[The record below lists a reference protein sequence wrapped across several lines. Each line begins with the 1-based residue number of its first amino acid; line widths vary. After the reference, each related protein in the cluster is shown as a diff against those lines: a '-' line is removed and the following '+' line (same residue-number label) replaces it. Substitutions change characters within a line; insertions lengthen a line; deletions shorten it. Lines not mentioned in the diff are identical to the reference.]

1 MNTNYVKVVAGFVLF
16 IAGINF
22 AIAQSGPEF
31 LNCPSS
37 PISLCVNDPGVRL
50 PANNQIYSS
59 EADTNATSCSVHITQ
74 SIKVKSNCGHQL
86 QFGVQLFLDDTSIPI
101 TVHPLSTIMTDALNE
116 AELVFNSELS
126 SQSFIQKNGIP
137 YNSGCNPY
145 HRIKWI
151 VIDSCGSINEC
162 EELINV
168 YDCYIPQL
176 NIPPGTLYILELP
189 VDCKLY
195 LHANDFRSPLKDD
208 CTPEASF
215 KFSLKEEE
223 HLENSLVRDPC
234 DIPAFGVELPFDF
247 WIADGGRDINCNGN
261 IEWSE
266 RNKYKHTGS
275 GRIHGY
281 WRRRLLRSW
290 R

>member
-1 MNTNYVKVVAGFVLF
+1 MNTNYFRAVAGLALYSLA
-16 IAGINF
+16 IITAF
-22 AIAQSGPEF
+22 AQPGPEF

-50 PANNQIYSS
+50 PVNNQIYSS

-74 SIKVKSNCGHQL
+74 SIQVKSNCGHQL

-101 TVHPLSTIMTDALNE
+101 TVYPLSTVITDSLNE

-145 HRIKWI
+145 HRLKWI
-151 VIDSCGSINEC
+151 VIDSCGNINEC

-176 NIPPGTLYILELP
+176 NTPAGTLYI
-189 VDCKLY
+189 
-195 LHANDFRSPLKDD
+195 
-208 CTPEASF
+208 
-215 KFSLKEEE
+215 
-223 HLENSLVRDPC
+223 
-234 DIPAFGVELPFDF
+234 
-247 WIADGGRDINCNGN
+247 
-261 IEWSE
+261 
-266 RNKYKHTGS
+266 
-275 GRIHGY
+275 
-281 WRRRLLRSW
+281 
-290 R
+290 